1 MPIKLEKKSMY
12 LNVIVV
18 LSLLAMV
25 SALRAQEQRQINSIN
40 FDHVTNS
47 EGLMHNSIDPIYQDS
62 RGYMWLGTVNGLY
75 KYNGNKYKIYNNELG
90 NQNSIIGN
98 RITAIIED
106 SDGVLWIGTS
116 SGLCRYNRDTDSFIR
131 EMINAQ
137 TNSSFIF
144 KHNVNTLF
152 EDDSNTLWV
161 GTSEG
166 LHRLDRGSNG
176 FTLSVYQ
183 ADSNGIGLSNNY
195 VTQILQDD
203 MGLLIGTRKGLNRL
217 IFKEGS
223 ELEIKRILH
232 KDLVDLFVLSMIID
246 VYSNV
251 WVGTNTGLHKI
262 EYSTTNNF
270 DVSNNVLKTIDKSL
284 SQVSINSLLRHDKS
298 SIWIGTKKL
307 GLIHLNYENNKVRFF
322 EHDIVNAQSLR
333 SNEINVVTK
342 DNSGLIWIGTARG
355 GVSKLDLQK
364 KRIEHI
370 KNPCY

>member
-1 MPIKLEKKSMY
+1 MVLKHEKKSMR

-25 SALRAQEQRQINSIN
+25 SVLRAQEQRQINSIN

-75 KYNGNKYKIYNNELG
+75 KYNGDKYRIYNNELG

-106 SDGVLWIGTS
+106 SEGVVWIGTS
-116 SGLCRYNRDTDSFIR
+116 SGLCRYNRDTDSFSR
-131 EMINAQ
+131 ELINAQ
-137 TNSSFIF
+137 SNSSFIF

-152 EDDSNTLWV
+152 EDDSKTLWV
-161 GTSEG
+161 GTSDG

-183 ADSNGIGLSNNY
+183 ADSNGVGLSNNY

-223 ELEIKRILH
+223 ELEIKRMLH
-232 KDLVDLFVLSMIID
+232 DMFRNPLNISLNSPFRISLHVNRLVF
-246 VYSNV
+246 
-251 WVGTNTGLHKI
+251 
-262 EYSTTNNF
+262 
-270 DVSNNVLKTIDKSL
+270 
-284 SQVSINSLLRHDKS
+284 
-298 SIWIGTKKL
+298 
-307 GLIHLNYENNKVRFF
+307 
-322 EHDIVNAQSLR
+322 
-333 SNEINVVTK
+333 
-342 DNSGLIWIGTARG
+342 
-355 GVSKLDLQK
+355 
-364 KRIEHI
+364 
-370 KNPCY
+370 